1 MIFLDFGAIWYNN
14 DMKIVFPE
22 MDNLIIR
29 EAIQRCP
36 EITAMAANS
45 LDEAC
50 QMVRDGLADG
60 MVAGINHTSREII
73 LKCREHITM
82 TGKYFSSSFVM
93 RREGET
99 LVIADGGVCKNP
111 NEEMLTSIVLQTYET
126 ARKILQDEPKV
137 AMLSF
142 STFGSGGDDPSI
154 AKIQNAI
161 ELVRAERPEILID
174 GEMQLDAAIV
184 PEVAER
190 KAAGSSVAGRANVLI
205 CPDLN
210 SGNILYKAME
220 RLGGWTAAGP
230 ILQGFKAPISD
241 LSRGSTVEDVV
252 LVIKIME
259 ELNNE

>member
-29 EAIQRCP
+29 EAIRRCP
-36 EITAMAANS
+36 EITAVAANS

-50 QMVRDGLADG
+50 QMVENGSVDG
-60 MVAGINHTSREII
+60 MVVGIDFTSREII

-82 TGKYFSSSFVM
+82 TEKYFSSSFVM
-93 RREGET
+93 RRGEEE
-99 LVIADGGVCKNP
+99 LILADGGVCKNP
-111 NEEMLTSIVLQTYET
+111 NEEMLTNIVLQTYET
-126 ARKILQDEPKV
+126 AEKILTDTPRV

-154 AKIQNAI
+154 TKIQKVI
-161 ELVRAERPEILID
+161 ERVVAERPEILID

-252 LVIKIME
+252 LVVKIME
-259 ELNNE
+259 KLIHE

>member
-1 MIFLDFGAIWYNN
+1 MARVWYNG

-29 EAIQRCP
+29 EAIRRCP
-36 EITAMAANS
+36 EITAVAAND
-45 LDEAC
+45 LTEAC
-50 QMVRDGLADG
+50 QMLERGEADS
-60 MVAGINHTSREII
+60 MVVGIEATSRAVV
-73 LKCREHITM
+73 LACRENITM

-93 RREGET
+93 RRGEEV
-99 LVIADGGVCKNP
+99 LILADGGVCKQP
-111 NEEMLTSIVLQTYET
+111 DEEMLTNIVLQTYET
-126 ARKILQDEPKV
+126 ARQILRARPRV

-154 AKIQNAI
+154 TKIQKVI
-161 ELVRAERPEILID
+161 ERVEAERPGILID

-210 SGNILYKAME
+210 VGNILYKAME

-230 ILQGFKAPISD
+230 ILQGFKVPISD

-252 LVIKIME
+252 AAIKTME
-259 ELNNE
+259 ELGDE